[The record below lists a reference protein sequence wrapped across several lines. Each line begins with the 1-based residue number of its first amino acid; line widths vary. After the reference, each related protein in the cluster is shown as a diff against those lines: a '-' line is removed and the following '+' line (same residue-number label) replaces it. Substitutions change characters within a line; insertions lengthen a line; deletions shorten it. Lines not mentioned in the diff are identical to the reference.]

1 MNDGYMQLE
10 LAEESRKLT
19 TLYTHRG
26 FNHFKRLRSRLNSAV
41 EIFNEEVRKVV
52 ALELMP
58 SVSMMTSRYLVP
70 LRKKRCPTC
79 TTQLW
84 WSHMIK
90 GRFKLCLVTFFKQS
104 VFW

>member
-19 TLYTHRG
+19 TFYTHRE
-26 FNHFKRLRSRLNSAV
+26 FKHFKRLRSRLNSAV

-70 LRKKRCPTC
+70 LRKKRYPTC
-79 TTQLW
+79 TTVVESQTNPK
-84 WSHMIK
+84 HDK
-90 GRFKLCLVTFFKQS
+90 GS
-104 VFW
+104 VQPVFGDVL